1 MNIMTGKQT
10 EGSGFSSKFDG
21 RLNIRCGNINEPIG
35 LLYIEP
41 PKWLRYKNATVN
53 PINID
58 DRCRFQC
65 AFILKQHHKETRNHP
80 ETVSITKPFLDLYNW
95 SFIEYPTVINKND
108 YVLFE
113 KLIQKLLMLCLIL
126 M

>member
-1 MNIMTGKQT
+1 MAG
-10 EGSGFSSKFDG
+10 KFDD

-58 DRCRFQC
+58 DRYRFQC
-65 AFILKQHHKETRNHP
+65 AFILK
-80 ETVSITKPFLDLYNW
+80 
-95 SFIEYPTVINKND
+95 
-108 YVLFE
+108 
-113 KLIQKLLMLCLIL
+113 
-126 M
+126 